1 MKRYSAKNLDEL
13 LNNAAQEKG
22 VSTEDLTYY
31 IVEEKQ
37 GFLGFGTEVIAEVYA
52 QQDVLDFLKEYVEK
66 FLHHYDSEA
75 TVTVTKDRE
84 LIRVSID
91 ASNNAILIGKN
102 GQTLQAV
109 NTVVKGAVNS
119 KFKHRFQLVVDIN
132 DYKKERYEKVR
143 QMAKRIAKNVEK
155 TKIAAILDPM
165 PNDERKVVHQA
176 LSKMRNIKTESEG
189 DGRNRRLRI
198 FFDQNQD

>member
-75 TVTVTKDRE
+75 TVSVTKDRE
-84 LIRVSID
+84 LILVSID

-198 FFDQNQD
+198 FFDQNAD

>member
-75 TVTVTKDRE
+75 TVTVTKERE
-84 LIRVSID
+84 LIRISID

-102 GQTLQAV
+102 GQTLQAI

-155 TKIAAILDPM
+155 TKIAAVLDPM

-198 FFDQNQD
+198 FFDQNAD